1 MTARGLSN
9 NKSPFCK
16 NAIESIDTACPE
28 RLSFFVA
35 DVGVFLANRFLAVDT
50 PGPDVKH
57 YWWGAIKSVIMVSRA
72 ISINGS
78 VALKKWGVAG
88 QWHPP
93 PRGVELER
101 ARSGERDETER
112 DTRLTSG
119 VKSSHLNHKKNSI
132 DRARLCKLPPDQM
145 GRGPSPSWGEGEN
158 KYFYTFIS
166 DLHENSSRLQR
177 RGTSLRM

>member
-1 MTARGLSN
+1 MTARGLST

-28 RLSFFVA
+28 RLPFFVA

-50 PGPDVKH
+50 HGPDVKH

-119 VKSSHLNHKKNSI
+119 VKSSHLNHKKTASI
-132 DRARLCKLPPDQM
+132 ALGYANFLLIRWDV
-145 GRGPSPSWGEGEN
+145 GERRKIN
-158 KYFYTFIS
+158 IFIH
-166 DLHENSSRLQR
+166 LLVICMKIVLVCEAVKNI
-177 RGTSLRM
+177 T